1 MSTQKPQSTQFWADR
16 IAHEAKPHDG
26 KHVIG
31 DAKTPSGRIHVG
43 SLRGVLIH
51 DVIYKA
57 VKDSGQKAEYVYRF
71 DDFDPMDGFPPGLP
85 ENFQEHMGKP
95 LCDVPTPEP
104 EKGHDSFARL
114 YAEEFRDV
122 FKKLDCKPRIVYSSE
137 QYRAGKLNRLIQT
150 ALEKAET
157 FNEINARVAKV
168 KKPSGWLPINVVC
181 PQCGKIG
188 TTSVSDFDGKTV
200 AYTCANVKYAKG
212 CGNQG
217 RISPFDGNAKLTWKA
232 DWAATFV
239 LHQVTIEGAGKD
251 HYAAGGSRDVA
262 NEVVEK
268 VFDYPQPY
276 NFPYEFFIMGGK
288 KMSTSKGVGVSAI
301 DMGQSLPPEL
311 LRFVMARY
319 KPQTAIDFNPDGET
333 VPRLYDDWDRFSRV
347 YFGKETTRD
356 PDTGRIFELS
366 QVQHAKPTEHFH
378 PPFSYVAF
386 LSQIP
391 GVHLADAMEKYK
403 GTALTTEEKHELDG
417 RARYAKIWLDRFA
430 PDDAKI
436 RIVEKL
442 DYAGLTESQK
452 AVLSEFAEFLETQ
465 KTADIPAQVD
475 ALKEICEHNGLKT
488 GDFFSAA
495 YRIFIG
501 RDKGPKLL
509 PFLAALDKS
518 FVVRRLQ
525 LKA

>member
-1 MSTQKPQSTQFWADR
+1 MSTEKSKESRFWADQ
-16 IAHEAKPHDG
+16 IASDAKPRNG
-26 KHVIG
+26 THVVS

-57 VKDSGQKAEYVYRF
+57 VRDSGQKAEYVYRF
-71 DDFDPMDGFPPGLP
+71 DDLDPMDGFPPGVP
-85 ENFQEHMGKP
+85 DPFREHMGKP
-95 LCDVPTPEP
+95 LCDVPSPEP
-104 EKGHDSFARL
+104 DKGHASFARL

-122 FKKLDCKPRIVYSSE
+122 FEKLDCKPRIAYSSE
-137 QYRAGKLNRLIQT
+137 LYRAGKLNALIQT
-150 ALEKAET
+150 ALEKAEA

-168 KKPSGWLPINVVC
+168 KKPSGWLPINVIC

-200 AYTCANVKYAKG
+200 AYQCNDVKYAPG
-212 CGNQG
+212 CKSAG

-232 DWAATFV
+232 DWAAAFV
-239 LHQVTIEGAGKD
+239 VHGVTIEGAGKD

-268 VFDYPQPY
+268 IFDYPHPY

-288 KMSTSKGVGVSAI
+288 KMSTSKGVGVSAK

-311 LRFVMARY
+311 LRFVMTRY

-333 VPRLYDDWDRFSRV
+333 IPRLYDDWDRFSRV

-356 PDTGRIFELS
+356 PDTARIFALS
-366 QVQHAKPTEHFH
+366 QVDGHTPTEHFH
-378 PPFSYVAF
+378 PPFSFVAQ
-386 LSQIP
+386 LVQIP
-391 GVHLADAMEKYK
+391 GVDLAKAMEKYK
-403 GTALTTEEKHELDG
+403 GESLSAEEKGELDG
-417 RARYAKIWLDRFA
+417 RSSFAKVWLDRFA

-436 RIVEKL
+436 RIAEKP
-442 DYAGLTESQK
+442 DFAT
-452 AVLSEFAEFLETQ
+452 LSAPQ
-465 KTADIPAQVD
+465 KTALGEFADVFQSEKDQSAQSN
-475 ALKEICEHNGLKT
+475 AIKAICEKHGLKIN
-488 GDFFSAA
+488 DFFQAA

-509 PFLAALDKS
+509 PFLAALENQ
-518 FVVRRLQ
+518 FVIARLRGQ
-525 LKA
+525 K